1 MTDNQRP
8 ESGKSPFTSPLVW
21 AFALVLAVGSAVGG
35 YTIGFSDGETKTLE
49 KHGLAESDSRLVE
62 AHDDDASQRFVGLA
76 QRKEGDPYAIGD
88 VDAPVV
94 ISEFSDFECPFCS
107 KYAVE
112 TEPTIVQK
120 YVDKGLVR
128 IEFYDF
134 PSQGPKSLDGARAG
148 RAAADQGKFFEFKDV
163 LFKEAYDRG
172 GHPDFTM
179 DDYVAFAEK
188 VGIEDIEKF
197 RADAGSVKYDE
208 AITESR
214 RKGTQNGVSGTPAF
228 VVGSTMIAGAQP
240 LASFEEVIAS
250 ELEKAGQ

>member
-1 MTDNQRP
+1 MTDKQRP
-8 ESGKSPFTSPLVW
+8 ESGTSPFASPLVW

-35 YTIGFSDGETKTLE
+35 YAIGFNDGETKTLE
-49 KHGLAESDSRLVE
+49 KHGLATANPGEGETQEDETSNRFES
-62 AHDDDASQRFVGLA
+62 LA

-112 TEPTIVQK
+112 TEPTIIQK
-120 YVDKGLVR
+120 YVDEGLVR

-148 RAAADQGKFFEFKDV
+148 RAAADQGKFFEFKDA

-188 VGIEDIEKF
+188 AGVEDIEKF
-197 RADAGSVKYDE
+197 RTDAASDKYDE
-208 AITESR
+208 AITEAR
-214 RKGTQNGVSGTPAF
+214 RTGVQYGVSGTPAF
-228 VVGSTMIAGAQP
+228 VVGSTMLAGAQP
-240 LASFEEVIAS
+240 LASFEQAIEA
-250 ELEKAGQ
+250 ELAKAGK